1 MRHQVR
7 HSSSNALD
15 CQIDARDCRIL
26 LVTTSGTR
34 GTVESCSSLPQGLVL
49 MGISLQDLGKG
60 AAIPEGY
67 TKIRCHF
74 VYDCKHDGRFKS
86 RFVAGGNMTDTPVDS
101 IYSGVVS
108 IPGIRLVTFI
118 AELNGLELWATDI
131 GNAYLESVTK
141 EKVAFVAGPEF
152 GEYKGHTFI
161 ILKAQYGLK
170 SSGRRWHDRLHDA
183 LPICNKGHQTDSWDG
198 NHSRIDAV
206 HWCVCH
212 IPARHKSRFEPTIV
226 FTIVHEMASDLGVAF
241 RDRKSV
247 V

>member
-1 MRHQVR
+1 MM
-7 HSSSNALD
+7 
-15 CQIDARDCRIL
+15 IDAKNGD
-26 LVTTSGTR
+26 TR
-34 GTVESCSSLPQGLVL
+34 WKDSEDLELKQLFDYDSF
-49 MGISLQDLGKG
+49 QDLGKG

-152 GEYKGHTFI
+152 GEYEGHTFI

-170 SSGRRWHDRLHDA
+170 SSGRRWHDRLHD
-183 LPICNKGHQTDSWDG
+183 K
-198 NHSRIDAV
+198 
-206 HWCVCH
+206 
-212 IPARHKSRFEPTIV
+212 IV
-226 FTIVHEMASDLGVAF
+226 FSSEAIVKDIN
-241 RDRKSV
+241 
-247 V
+247 